1 MEVSR
6 IHGLCYSA
14 TGVTEKVVRILMEAL
29 EGELGLSQAVF
40 HSFRKPS
47 ANGLSPVTTSKIL
60 RAFSRTAI
68 QCPP

>member
-29 EGELGLSQAVF
+29 D
-40 HSFRKPS
+40 RKS
-47 ANGLSPVTTSKIL
+47 VV
-60 RAFSRTAI
+60 
-68 QCPP
+68 